1 MQIFYWVVAIIIAS
15 IIGKG
20 SNNRVSVLSFILRV
34 IFIVFVLSIIVALS
48 PFLIFLIILFF
59 LFRGKI
65 INVNRT
71 SYYTNEDFERFRNQ
85 YNQYN
90 QNRGY
95 NDSFSQYNFDSEVE
109 KACSILGVNKED
121 SFEIKKKRR
130 NELLKKWHP
139 DFYTDEEEKKK
150 ATEVIN
156 KINNAWEIIEKYHGV
171 K

>member
-1 MQIFYWVVAIIIAS
+1 MQIIYWIVAIIIAAFL
-15 IIGKG
+15 GKG
-20 SNNRVSVLSFILRV
+20 SNNNILSFILRV
-34 IFIVFVLSIIVALS
+34 IFIVFCLSIIVALS
-48 PFLIFLIILFF
+48 PFIIFLIILFF
-59 LFRGKI
+59 IFRGRFIK
-65 INVNRT
+65 VNT
-71 SYYTNEDFERFRNQ
+71 STYYTNEDFERFRNQ

-90 QNRGY
+90 QNSGY
-95 NDSFSQYNFDSEVE
+95 NHSFSQSNFDSEVE

>member
-1 MQIFYWVVAIIIAS
+1 MQIIYWIVAIIIAS

-20 SNNRVSVLSFILRV
+20 SNNKGNPFTFILRV
-34 IFIVFVLSIIVALS
+34 IFIVFGLSILVALS
-48 PFLIFLIILFF
+48 PFIIFLIILFF
-59 LFRGKI
+59 IFRGKFI
-65 INVNRT
+65 KVNT
-71 SYYTNEDFERFRNQ
+71 SSYYTNEDFERFRNQ

-95 NDSFSQYNFDSEVE
+95 NHSFLQSNFDSEVE

>member
-1 MQIFYWVVAIIIAS
+1 MQIIYWIVAIIIAAFV
-15 IIGKG
+15 GKG
-20 SNNRVSVLSFILRV
+20 SNNNILSFILRV
-34 IFIVFVLSIIVALS
+34 IFIVFCLSIIVALS
-48 PFLIFLIILFF
+48 PFIIFLIILFF
-59 LFRGKI
+59 IFRGRFIK
-65 INVNRT
+65 VNT
-71 SYYTNEDFERFRNQ
+71 SSYYTNEDFERFRNQ

-95 NDSFSQYNFDSEVE
+95 NHSFSQSNFESEVE

-121 SFEIKKKRR
+121 SFEVKKKRR

>member
-1 MQIFYWVVAIIIAS
+1 MQIIYWIVAIIIVS

-59 LFRGKI
+59 IFRGRI
-65 INVNRT
+65 INVN
-71 SYYTNEDFERFRNQ
+71 TNEDFERFRNQ

-95 NDSFSQYNFDSEVE
+95 NDSFSQSNFESEVE

-139 DFYTDEEEKKK
+139 DFYTDEIEKKK

>member
-20 SNNRVSVLSFILRV
+20 SNKGNFLTFILRV
-34 IFIVFVLSIIVALS
+34 IFIVFGLSILVALS

-59 LFRGKI
+59 IFRGKFI
-65 INVNRT
+65 KVNT
-71 SYYTNEDFERFRNQ
+71 SSYYTNEDFERFRNQ

-95 NDSFSQYNFDSEVE
+95 NDSFSQYNFESEVE

-121 SFEIKKKRR
+121 SFEVKKKRR

-139 DFYTDEEEKKK
+139 DFYTDEIEKKK

>member
-1 MQIFYWVVAIIIAS
+1 MIPSHSTGTAEAHIRPSTGRPPSVAFAI
-15 IIGKG
+15 
-20 SNNRVSVLSFILRV
+20 LSTFEG
-34 IFIVFVLSIIVALS
+34 IIV
-48 PFLIFLIILFF
+48 
-59 LFRGKI
+59 
-65 INVNRT
+65 
-71 SYYTNEDFERFRNQ
+71 NQ

-95 NDSFSQYNFDSEVE
+95 NHSFSQSNFESEVE

-139 DFYTDEEEKKK
+139 DFYTDEIEKKK
-150 ATEVIN
+150 ATEIIN